1 MNTPST
7 TGLLDHIAATP
18 TLRAAF
24 QRVRDNHGCA
34 GADGVSIGE
43 YEKDLARRLAL
54 LGEALER
61 GTYRPFPL
69 LRILVEKHD
78 GSARQLLV
86 PTVRD
91 RVAQAAALEVL
102 GPLFEAEFEACSF
115 GYRPG
120 RSVRA
125 AVNEIKRYYEQG
137 YRWVVE
143 ADVEAYFDS
152 VDHSL
157 LLARVRDLIEG
168 QKAGDAGREGDASRL
183 APSAFRAAPP
193 PDPSRVLRL
202 IELWIAAEVW
212 DGSQLYRM
220 KQGIPQGSVI
230 SPALANLFL
239 DDLDEALLTAGQ
251 KLVRYAD
258 DFVVLCKDQPSAQRA
273 LALSE
278 QVLASMHLT
287 LDDKAVTDFE
297 HGFTFLGVTFM
308 RSLILE
314 PFDRPK
320 REHKVLFMPPYLD
333 PGKYRESSS

>member
-1 MNTPST
+1 MTD
-7 TGLLDHIAATP
+7 LFAHIASTP

-24 QRVRDNHGCA
+24 ERVRDNHGCA
-34 GADGVSIGE
+34 GADGVSIAE
-43 YEKDLARRLAL
+43 YEKDLDRHLAL

-120 RSVRA
+120 RSVRD

-137 YRWVVE
+137 YRWVAE
-143 ADVEAYFDS
+143 ADVDSYFDT
-152 VDHSL
+152 VDHAL
-157 LLARVRDLIEG
+157 LLRRLRDLLEKR
-168 QKAGDAGREGDASRL
+168 QAGDERRKGEVASRL
-183 APSAFRAAPP
+183 SPPAFPAVLRSDA
-193 PDPSRVLRL
+193 SRVLRL